1 MPTLKTDITV
11 AAMVEL
17 EGRFL
22 VVEERI
28 RGRLVINQP
37 AGHVEDRE
45 SLLAA
50 VIRET
55 REETAWLFE
64 PQSLLGVYHWR
75 NPDNGVTTLRFAFRG
90 QVSDYRPQQAL
101 DHPVVRTLWLTP
113 AELQARTNSLRPWC
127 CAAWTTGWPASRC
140 LSTRS
145 PTWTS
150 RPPGICGPS
159 RSDNR
164 IEFARAAQIR

>member
-1 MPTLKTDITV
+1 MPSLKPDITV
-11 AAMVEL
+11 AALVEL
-17 EGRFL
+17 AGRFL
-22 VVEERI
+22 VVEEHI
-28 RGRLVINQP
+28 RGRLMLNQP

-90 QVSDYRPQQAL
+90 QVSDHRPQQQL

-113 AELQARTNSLRPWC
+113 AELKSRENSLRSPLVL
-127 CAAWTTGWPASRC
+127 RC
-140 LSTRS
+140 VDDWLAGKSLPLGAVADLDLET
-145 PTWTS
+145 
-150 RPPGICGPS
+150 
-159 RSDNR
+159 
-164 IEFARAAQIR
+164 ARRLQAVET

>member
-1 MPTLKTDITV
+1 MPSLKTDVTV

-17 EGRFL
+17 AGRFL

-90 QVSDYRPQQAL
+90 QVTDHRPQQAL

-113 AELQARTNSLRPWC
+113 AELQARANSLRSPLVL
-127 CAAWTTGWPASRC
+127 RC
-140 LSTRS
+140 VDDWLAGKSLPLNTVADLDLE
-145 PTWTS
+145 T
-150 RPPGICGPS
+150 
-159 RSDNR
+159 
-164 IEFARAAQIR
+164 ARHLQAVET

>member
-1 MPTLKTDITV
+1 MPPLKTDITV

-17 EGRFL
+17 AGRFL

-64 PQSLLGVYHWR
+64 PLSLLGVYHWR

-90 QVSDYRPQQAL
+90 QVSDQRPQQAL
-101 DHPVVRTLWLTP
+101 DHPVVRTLWLRP
-113 AELQARTNSLRPWC
+113 AELQARTNSLRSPLVL
-127 CAAWTTGWPASRC
+127 RC
-140 LSTRS
+140 VDDWLAGKSLPLDTVADLDLE
-145 PTWTS
+145 T
-150 RPPGICGPS
+150 
-159 RSDNR
+159 
-164 IEFARAAQIR
+164 ARHLQAVEL

>member
-1 MPTLKTDITV
+1 MPSLKTDITV

-17 EGRFL
+17 AGRFL

-64 PQSLLGVYHWR
+64 PL
-75 NPDNGVTTLRFAFRG
+75 
-90 QVSDYRPQQAL
+90 
-101 DHPVVRTLWLTP
+101 
-113 AELQARTNSLRPWC
+113 
-127 CAAWTTGWPASRC
+127 
-140 LSTRS
+140 
-145 PTWTS
+145 
-150 RPPGICGPS
+150 
-159 RSDNR
+159 
-164 IEFARAAQIR
+164 